1 MALADDLKVIADE
14 AQALKERGN
23 ALSIANTLRLEAKT
37 AARRGEHSLRIAI
50 ASRAW
55 NSIDVQKAAEE
66 LRQENFTVLIDS
78 EIVAWYSNTDYDT
91 EAFIKVSWE

>member
-14 AQALKERGN
+14 VQVLKERDN
-23 ALSIANTLRLEAKT
+23 ALTIVNTLRLEAKT

-78 EIVAWYSNTDYDT
+78 EITAWYSNTDYDT
-91 EAFIKVSWE
+91 ESFIKVSWQ

>member
-14 AQALKERGN
+14 VQVLKERGN
-23 ALSIANTLRLEAKT
+23 ALTIANTLRLEARA

-78 EIVAWYSNTDYDT
+78 EITAWYSNTDYDT
-91 EAFIKVSWE
+91 EAFIKVRWQ